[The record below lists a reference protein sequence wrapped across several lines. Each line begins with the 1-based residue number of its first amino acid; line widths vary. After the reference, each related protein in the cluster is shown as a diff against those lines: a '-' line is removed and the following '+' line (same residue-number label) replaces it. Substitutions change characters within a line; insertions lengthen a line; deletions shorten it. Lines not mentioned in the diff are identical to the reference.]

1 MRQRVTFSLHPHLI
15 YSDETED
22 SQEANHQKLVRKSN
36 VLAGLDPVIK
46 HQDEECVETLSLS
59 PSETLEDGG
68 EGSGLEA
75 VEADEAVEASL
86 QQGGSDYYK
95 TMKTGENMYSYA
107 YRDAFSPAAL
117 IKLEDCSDVS
127 EEVYD
132 SIKAPSEISKVD
144 VMSDTMSDKGDL
156 FFSIRCQLSVWSCEK
171 IFTLFSAARDGGTI

>member
-1 MRQRVTFSLHPHLI
+1 M
-15 YSDETED
+15 
-22 SQEANHQKLVRKSN
+22 
-36 VLAGLDPVIK
+36 LAGLDPVIK

-59 PSETLEDGG
+59 PSETSDGGG
-68 EGSGLEA
+68 EGSVLEA
-75 VEADEAVEASL
+75 AEAGETGEASL

-156 FFSIRCQLSVWSCEK
+156 FFSIRCPLSVWSSEK
-171 IFTLFSAARDGGTI
+171 IFTLFSAARDGGTILGSTDMLAGIWRD